1 MSKFSVPGLLE
12 FHGWTHGRHLGYF
25 HFLIWSSASGCARDC
40 SLSVLHILRKRGA
53 LAARTT
59 IEKVGGTMVRIRV
72 LASLLAAIAL
82 TALAGAQSKES
93 LVGTWRLVSV
103 TSTTI
108 KGDVNPTAFGQHPAG
123 FATFTPEGRMTLIMC
138 DDGRKPLSVVDRVS
152 APAEERAQA
161 FATFVAYAGSYTF
174 TGDKVVF
181 HVEAASIQNWVHT
194 DLTRLVTFQKDGVTL
209 RTMTTL
215 KGGVLQ
221 AIETNWQ
228 RVN

>member
-1 MSKFSVPGLLE
+1 MVAIIWEDMSKFAVPGLLE
-12 FHGWTHGRHLGYF
+12 CHGWTHGRHLGYF

-40 SLSVLHILRKRGA
+40 SFPCCTFF
-53 LAARTT
+53 AR
-59 IEKVGGTMVRIRV
+59 EAHQAHSPREQRLKKVGGTMVRIRV

-174 TGDKVVF
+174 TGD
-181 HVEAASIQNWVHT
+181 
-194 DLTRLVTFQKDGVTL
+194 
-209 RTMTTL
+209 
-215 KGGVLQ
+215 
-221 AIETNWQ
+221 
-228 RVN
+228 